1 MEELYVRGFND
12 RRYIIDDIPKLST
25 WLELINCNLDTDVEP
40 LSEAEI
46 VKLTMLEKGEML
58 PLGHCEVRRVI

>member
-1 MEELYVRGFND
+1 MNS
-12 RRYIIDDIPKLST
+12 RRYIIDDIPELST
-25 WLELINCNLDTDVEP
+25 WLELINCNLDKDVEP

>member
-1 MEELYVRGFND
+1 MND
-12 RRYIIDDIPKLST
+12 RRYIIDEIPELST
-25 WLELINCNLDTDVEP
+25 WLELINCNLDKDVEP

>member
-1 MEELYVRGFND
+1 MNS
-12 RRYIIDDIPKLST
+12 RRYIIDDIPDLST
-25 WLELINCNLDTDVEP
+25 WLELINCNLDKDVEP

>member
-1 MEELYVRGFND
+1 MNS
-12 RRYIIDDIPKLST
+12 RRYIIDEIPELST
-25 WLELINCNLDTDVEP
+25 WLELINCNLDKDVEP

>member
-1 MEELYVRGFND
+1 MNS
-12 RRYIIDDIPKLST
+12 RRYIIDDIPDLST
-25 WLELINCNLDTDVEP
+25 WLELINCNLDKDVEP

-46 VKLTMLEKGEML
+46 VHLTKLKKGEML

>member
-1 MEELYVRGFND
+1 MNS
-12 RRYIIDDIPKLST
+12 RRYIIDDTPKLST
-25 WLELINCNLDTDVEP
+25 WLELIDCNLDTDVEP
-40 LSEAEI
+40 LNEAEI

>member
-1 MEELYVRGFND
+1 MNN
-12 RRYIIDDIPKLST
+12 RRYIFDDAPVLAT
-25 WLELINCNLDTDVEP
+25 WLELVDANLKDDVEP

>member
-1 MEELYVRGFND
+1 MND
-12 RRYIIDDIPKLST
+12 RRYIIDVTPTLNT